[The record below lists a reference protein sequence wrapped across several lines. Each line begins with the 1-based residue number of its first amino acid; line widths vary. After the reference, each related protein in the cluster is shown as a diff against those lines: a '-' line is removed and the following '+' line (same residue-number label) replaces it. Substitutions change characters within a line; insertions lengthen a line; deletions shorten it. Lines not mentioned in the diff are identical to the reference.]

1 MKRTCYLLCA
11 SVLLTII
18 VTGCEKVID
27 MDYRTVE
34 PQVVIEGCVTNET
47 VSVLITATRN
57 MEDSVKVCG
66 KDGAT
71 VILSDGKGFS
81 EQLLYEADGHYR
93 SPSQLKG
100 TPGTAYT
107 LTVETDGKTY
117 TSSSVMQR
125 QAVILSTAFRW
136 EKFMNSRMLYYEV
149 EVEDIK
155 GEENYYCYRMY
166 RNGEPYRWNVFTD
179 KGDAD
184 GIILVDIT
192 CMDEDTAEDNKEED
206 RDDILYD
213 GDRITME
220 VQTID
225 RRAYDYLYS
234 LGLSERTSANPI
246 ADFAGGCLGYFSAY
260 SAVRVEDVFE

>member
-1 MKRTCYLLCA
+1 MRERDRDGLSYCK
-11 SVLLTII
+11 
-18 VTGCEKVID
+18 
-27 MDYRTVE
+27 
-34 PQVVIEGCVTNET
+34 PQVVIEGRVTNET
-47 VSVLITATRN
+47 VSVLITTTCD

-66 KDGAT
+66 RDDDT
-71 VILSDGKGFS
+71 VILSDDKGFND
-81 EQLLYEADGHYR
+81 ELLYEADGRYR
-93 SPSQLKG
+93 SPSQLTG
-100 TPGTAYT
+100 APGTAYT
-107 LTVETDGKTY
+107 LTVETGGKTY

-155 GEENYYCYRMY
+155 GEENHYCYHMY

-179 KGDAD
+179 QGDTD
-184 GIILVDIT
+184 GIIFVDIT
-192 CMDEDTAEDNKEED
+192 CMDEDTAEENKEED
-206 RDDILYD
+206 PNDILYE
-213 GDRITME
+213 GDRITVE

-225 RRAYDYLYS
+225 RRAYDYLCS

-246 ADFAGGCLGYFSAY
+246 ANFTGGCLGYFSAY